1 MIDTLQ
7 NQAAAALCDRR
18 QAELEARVIEEET
31 ARLVTASV
39 EVKVKEV
46 MSSQAVQQS
55 LQERLVRER
64 KLLEEQ
70 ACHLPHTTAHR
81 PPGSMFVACLQAG
94 DLSVTGLWAGRLMR
108 DAQPCQQIN
117 KKPAAEHL
125 LANCCPHGGTACCML
140 TSFFSTSPIAAAV
153 CTCHMS
159 RILQHGQHDIRY
171 ACVAGTTDCCCLTVT
186 ALSVP

>member
-81 PPGSMFVACLQAG
+81 PPDSKSVACL
-94 DLSVTGLWAGRLMR
+94 
-108 DAQPCQQIN
+108 
-117 KKPAAEHL
+117 
-125 LANCCPHGGTACCML
+125 
-140 TSFFSTSPIAAAV
+140 
-153 CTCHMS
+153 
-159 RILQHGQHDIRY
+159 
-171 ACVAGTTDCCCLTVT
+171 
-186 ALSVP
+186 